1 MSSRQPKPTRDTIGG
16 TMADAERIRKS
27 REQAARR
34 SAFRWDLS
42 LQKRRVRHGLDAG
55 TYRLIDVNTR
65 EVYASRLTLDA
76 VEQLLRD
83 GRK

>member
-1 MSSRQPKPTRDTIGG
+1 M
-16 TMADAERIRKS
+16 
-27 REQAARR
+27 
-34 SAFRWDLS
+34 
-42 LQKRRVRHGLDAG
+42 QKRRVRHGLDAG

-83 GRK
+83 RRK